1 MRLLAIGGAM
11 TVQMQTVSAR
21 LPSEDLQWLSALEL
35 PGAVTPS
42 DKLRALIAQ
51 MRKQHEGAL
60 DYSACLAWLRDLLS
74 SFVIELRGIEHHE
87 RTHSEAVSTIIAWA
101 PQVMATMLSARDFG
115 DDGVARAREV
125 EDALVQCCFRLLMA
139 LLRLGVTPA
148 AECYAPDAIEKH
160 LPRVIELMQLI
171 AANRESLKEKQL

>member
-1 MRLLAIGGAM
+1 M

-60 DYSACLAWLRDLLS
+60 DYSACLAWLRDLLAP
-74 SFVIELRGIEHHE
+74 FVIELRGIEHRE
-87 RTHSEAVSTIIAWA
+87 RTHSAAVSAIIAWA
-101 PQVMATMLSARDFG
+101 PQIMATMLSARDFG
-115 DDGVARAREV
+115 EDGTARAREL
-125 EDALVQCCFRLLMA
+125 EDALVQSCFHLLTA

-148 AECYAPDAIEKH
+148 AESYTPDVIEKH
-160 LPRVIELMQLI
+160 LSRVLELVQLI
-171 AANRESLKEKQL
+171 TANRETLKETQS

>member
-1 MRLLAIGGAM
+1 MP
-11 TVQMQTVSAR
+11 VQMQTVSAR

-60 DYSACLAWLRDLLS
+60 DYSACLAWLRDLLAP
-74 SFVIELRGIEHHE
+74 FVIELRGVEHRE
-87 RTHSEAVSTIIAWA
+87 RTHSAAVSAIIAWA
-101 PQVMATMLSARDFG
+101 PQIMAKMLSARDFG
-115 DDGVARAREV
+115 EDGVSQAREV
-125 EDALVQCCFRLLMA
+125 EDALVQSCVHLLMA

-148 AECYAPDAIEKH
+148 GECYTPDVIEKH
-160 LPRVIELMQLI
+160 LPRIIELVQLI
-171 AANRESLKEKQL
+171 TANRETLKEKQS

>member
-1 MRLLAIGGAM
+1 MATI
-11 TVQMQTVSAR
+11 QMQTVSAR

-35 PGAVTPS
+35 PGAATPS

-60 DYSACLAWLRDLLS
+60 DFAACLAWLRDLLS
-74 SFVIELRGIEHHE
+74 PFVIELRGIEHRE
-87 RTHSEAVSTIIAWA
+87 RSHSEAVSAIIAWA

-125 EDALVQCCFRLLMA
+125 EDALVQSCFRLLIA
-139 LLRLGVTPA
+139 LLRLGVTPT
-148 AECYAPDAIEKH
+148 AECYTSDVIEKH
-160 LPRVIELMQLI
+160 LPRIIELVQLI
-171 AANRESLKEKQL
+171 TANRETLKETQS

>member
-1 MRLLAIGGAM
+1 MAI
-11 TVQMQTVSAR
+11 QMQTVSAR
-21 LPSEDLQWLSALEL
+21 LPSDDLEWLSALDL

-60 DYSACLAWLRDLLS
+60 DYSACLSWLRDLLS
-74 SFVIELRGIEHHE
+74 PFVIELRGIEHRE
-87 RTHSEAVSTIIAWA
+87 RTHSEAVSAVIAWA

-115 DDGVARAREV
+115 DEGIGRSREV
-125 EDALVQCCFRLLMA
+125 EDALVQCCFRLLIA

-148 AECYAPDAIEKH
+148 AECYTPDVIEKH
-160 LPRVIELMQLI
+160 LPRIIELVQLI
-171 AANRESLKEKQL
+171 TANRATLKETQS

>member
-1 MRLLAIGGAM
+1 M

-60 DYSACLAWLRDLLS
+60 DYAACLAWLRDLLS
-74 SFVIELRGIEHHE
+74 PFVIALRGIEHRE
-87 RTHSEAVSTIIAWA
+87 RTHSEAVSAIIAWA

-148 AECYAPDAIEKH
+148 VECYTPDVIEKH
-160 LPRVIELMQLI
+160 LPRIIELVQLI
-171 AANRESLKEKQL
+171 TANRETLKETQS

>member
-1 MRLLAIGGAM
+1 MA
-11 TVQMQTVSAR
+11 VQMQTVSAR
-21 LPSEDLQWLSALEL
+21 LPSDDLEWLSALDL

-60 DYSACLAWLRDLLS
+60 DYSACLSWLRDLLS
-74 SFVIELRGIEHHE
+74 PFVIELRGIEHRE
-87 RTHSEAVSTIIAWA
+87 RTHSEAVSAVIAWA

-115 DDGVARAREV
+115 DEGIGRSREV
-125 EDALVQCCFRLLMA
+125 EDALVQCCFRLLIA

-148 AECYAPDAIEKH
+148 AECYTPDVIEKH
-160 LPRVIELMQLI
+160 LPRIIELVELI
-171 AANRESLKEKQL
+171 TANRETLKETQS

>member
-1 MRLLAIGGAM
+1 M

-51 MRKQHEGAL
+51 IRKQHEGAL

-74 SFVIELRGIEHHE
+74 SFVIELRGIEQASP
-87 RTHSEAVSTIIAWA
+87 RTQVAFHRVREHVSF
-101 PQVMATMLSARDFG
+101 VDRD
-115 DDGVARAREV
+115 RYL
-125 EDALVQCCFRLLMA
+125 DA
-139 LLRLGVTPA
+139 
-148 AECYAPDAIEKH
+148 D
-160 LPRVIELMQLI
+160 I
-171 AANRESLKEKQL
+171 AATVALIQSGAMSEFVA

>member
-1 MRLLAIGGAM
+1 M

-60 DYSACLAWLRDLLS
+60 DYAACLAWLRDLLAP
-74 SFVIELRGIEHHE
+74 FVIDLRRIEHSE
-87 RTHSEAVSTIIAWA
+87 RTHSEAVSAIIAWA
-101 PQVMATMLSARDFG
+101 PQVMATMLSARDFSNDG
-115 DDGVARAREV
+115 DNGVARAREV

-139 LLRLGVTPA
+139 LLRLGVTSA
-148 AECYAPDAIEKH
+148 AECYSADVIEKH
-160 LPRVIELMQLI
+160 LPRVVELVQLI
-171 AANRESLKEKQL
+171 AANRESLKEKQS

>member
-1 MRLLAIGGAM
+1 MAI
-11 TVQMQTVSAR
+11 QMQTVSAR

-60 DYSACLAWLRDLLS
+60 DYSACLAWLRDLLA
-74 SFVIELRGIEHHE
+74 SFVIELRGIEHRE
-87 RTHSEAVSTIIAWA
+87 RTHSAALSAIIAWA
-101 PQVMATMLSARDFG
+101 PQIMATMLSGRDFG
-115 DDGVARAREV
+115 DDGVTRAREV
-125 EDALVQCCFRLLMA
+125 EDALVQSCFHLLMA

-148 AECYAPDAIEKH
+148 AECYTPDVIEKR
-160 LPRVIELMQLI
+160 LPRIIELVQLI
-171 AANRESLKEKQL
+171 SANRETLKEKLS

>member
-1 MRLLAIGGAM
+1 MP
-11 TVQMQTVSAR
+11 VQMQTVSAR

-60 DYSACLAWLRDLLS
+60 DYAACLAWLRDLLS
-74 SFVIELRGIEHHE
+74 PFVIALRGIEHRE
-87 RTHSEAVSTIIAWA
+87 RTHSEAVSAIIAWA

-125 EDALVQCCFRLLMA
+125 EDALVQSCFRLVIA

-148 AECYAPDAIEKH
+148 AECYTPDVIEKH
-160 LPRVIELMQLI
+160 LPRIIELVQLL
-171 AANRESLKEKQL
+171 SLIHI

>member
-1 MRLLAIGGAM
+1 MAI
-11 TVQMQTVSAR
+11 QMQTVSAR
-21 LPSEDLQWLSALEL
+21 LPSDDLEWLSALDL

-60 DYSACLAWLRDLLS
+60 DYSACLSWLRDLLS
-74 SFVIELRGIEHHE
+74 PFVIELRGSEHRE
-87 RTHSEAVSTIIAWA
+87 RTHSEAVSAVIAWA

-115 DDGVARAREV
+115 DEGIGRSREV
-125 EDALVQCCFRLLMA
+125 EDALVQCCFRLLIA

-148 AECYAPDAIEKH
+148 AECYTPDVIEKH
-160 LPRVIELMQLI
+160 LPRIIELVELI
-171 AANRESLKEKQL
+171 TANRETLKEKQS

>member
-1 MRLLAIGGAM
+1 MAI
-11 TVQMQTVSAR
+11 QMQTVSAR
-21 LPSEDLQWLSALEL
+21 LPSDDLEWLSALDL

-60 DYSACLAWLRDLLS
+60 DYSACLSWLRDLLS
-74 SFVIELRGIEHHE
+74 PFVIELRGIEHRE
-87 RTHSEAVSTIIAWA
+87 RTHSEAVSAVIAWA

-115 DDGVARAREV
+115 DEGIGRSREV
-125 EDALVQCCFRLLMA
+125 EDALVQCCFRLLIA

-148 AECYAPDAIEKH
+148 AECYTPDVIEKH
-160 LPRVIELMQLI
+160 LPRIIELVELI
-171 AANRESLKEKQL
+171 TANRETLKEKQS